1 MTVEIGIVF
10 SIIVLAMIL
19 FITEKVSIDTVS
31 ILVMVL
37 FMITGIL
44 TFEEGVS
51 GFNNSAT
58 ITVGSMFIIS
68 AAIFRSGALN
78 NINILFLRMS
88 KQNEFLFLLTMMLFA
103 GVLSAFI
110 NDTAV
115 VAVLMPT
122 VIKIA
127 KDTNISPSKL
137 LMPLSFGAL
146 MGGVCTLLGTS
157 TNILVSGIAEKNG
170 LPPFGIFE
178 MSGMGLV
185 FLVAGITYMLTIG
198 RWLTPDRPVQKDLA
212 SNFDL
217 GDYVTEISI
226 TEEFKDIGTSIRS
239 SQFFNDYEIEA
250 LQIIRK
256 GGELLN
262 AYPYSVI
269 KEGDTIR
276 VSCDKDTLKVL
287 KNVPGVSLK
296 VDLKFT
302 DIDLETKDTKLYEA
316 VITPNSFLVD
326 KTLKSINF
334 RNYFQGITVLAIRHR
349 DDIITTKLTHSRI
362 AAGDVFLIRSEGK
375 IMDKLRERSDDML
388 IISEEPS
395 FKFNLPKMILT
406 ISTVIMVILLASL
419 NIFPIGMA
427 AILGVIVLILLRVL
441 EVEEA
446 YRSIDWKV
454 IFMLAGILSMGVA
467 LEKTGA
473 AELLAI
479 FITDHLGQYGPTVV
493 MSSMFGI
500 TFLVTNIMSNNATAA
515 LLAPIAISVSA
526 AMGISDRP
534 LLMAV
539 TFAASLSF
547 MTPMGYQTN
556 TMIYTPGN
564 YKFIDYLKVGTPL
577 NLLYWIIATLGI
589 PYFFPF

>member
-1 MTVEIGIVF
+1 
-10 SIIVLAMIL
+10 
-19 FITEKVSIDTVS
+19 
-31 ILVMVL
+31 
-37 FMITGIL
+37 
-44 TFEEGVS
+44 
-51 GFNNSAT
+51 
-58 ITVGSMFIIS
+58 
-68 AAIFRSGALN
+68 
-78 NINILFLRMS
+78 
-88 KQNEFLFLLTMMLFA
+88 
-103 GVLSAFI
+103 
-110 NDTAV
+110 
-115 VAVLMPT
+115 
-122 VIKIA
+122 
-127 KDTNISPSKL
+127 
-137 LMPLSFGAL
+137 
-146 MGGVCTLLGTS
+146 
-157 TNILVSGIAEKNG
+157 
-170 LPPFGIFE
+170 
-178 MSGMGLV
+178 
-185 FLVAGITYMLTIG
+185 
-198 RWLTPDRPVQKDLA
+198 
-212 SNFDL
+212 
-217 GDYVTEISI
+217 
-226 TEEFKDIGTSIRS
+226 
-239 SQFFNDYEIEA
+239 
-250 LQIIRK
+250 
-256 GGELLN
+256 
-262 AYPYSVI
+262 
-269 KEGDTIR
+269 
-276 VSCDKDTLKVL
+276 
-287 KNVPGVSLK
+287 
-296 VDLKFT
+296 
-302 DIDLETKDTKLYEA
+302 
-316 VITPNSFLVD
+316 VD

-334 RNYFQGITVLAIRHR
+334 RNFFQGITVLAIRHR

-375 IMDKLRERSDDML
+375 LMDKLRDRSDDML

-395 FKFNLPKMILT
+395 FKFNLIKMILT
-406 ISTVIMVILLASL
+406 ISTVIMVVLLASL

-493 MSSMFGI
+493 MSSIFGI

-515 LLAPIAISVSA
+515 LLAPIAISVSV

-564 YKFIDYLKVGTPL
+564 YRFIDYLKIGTPL
-577 NLLYWIIATLGI
+577 NLLYWIIATLAI

>member
-1 MTVEIGIVF
+1 MTLEIGIVF
-10 SIIVLAMIL
+10 SIIVLAMVL

-37 FMITGIL
+37 FMVTGIL

-78 NINILFLRMS
+78 NINRVFLRMS

-170 LPPFGIFE
+170 LAPFGIFE

-185 FLVAGITYMLTIG
+185 FLVVGITYMLTIG
-198 RWLTPDRPVQKDLA
+198 RWLTPDRPIQRDLA
-212 SNFDL
+212 SSFDL
-217 GDYVTEISI
+217 GEYVTEISI
-226 TEEFKDIGTSIRS
+226 TEDFKDIGTSIKS

-256 GGELLN
+256 DGELQN

-276 VSCDKDTLKVL
+276 VSCDKETLKDL
-287 KNVPGVSLK
+287 KNVQGVTLK

-362 AAGDVFLIRSEGK
+362 SAGDVFLIRSEAK
-375 IMDKLRERSDDML
+375 LMDKLRDRSDDML

-395 FKFNLPKMILT
+395 FKFNLTKMILT
-406 ISTVIMVILLASL
+406 LSTVIMVILLASL

-427 AILGVIVLILLRVL
+427 AILGVIVLILLKVL

-446 YRSIDWKV
+446 YKSIDWKV

-479 FITDHLGQYGPTVV
+479 FITEQLGQFGPTVV
-493 MSSMFGI
+493 MSCIFGI

-515 LLAPIAISVSA
+515 LLAPIAISVAA
-526 AMGISDRP
+526 AMGVSERP

-577 NLLYWIIATLGI
+577 NLLFWIIATIGI